1 MLYCKHLNKTNKLTN
16 SPFILRK
23 ENLPMNTKPTAI
35 VIGAGI
41 GGIATAARL
50 AKNGFSVTV
59 LEKNDKPG
67 GRCNQIV
74 QDGHRFDIGPT
85 LFLMPEIWEE
95 TFAALGEKMSDH
107 LELKRIDPTYKV
119 HFDDGL
125 QIQLTSDIGK
135 MQEQLEKVEKTAFT
149 GFLSYIAEG
158 ARHYKIS
165 VEKFVGRNFYNI
177 FEYFSLSNLPLIFQ
191 LKALDKHYRNTSRY
205 FKDERLKA
213 AFTFQNMYLGLSPYD
228 APATYSLLQYTELAE
243 GVWYPVGGMYA
254 GIEALTRVAEK
265 LGVRFVYNAAV
276 KAIQAEGSRVHAV
289 ETEGGQVY
297 EADLFVGNADLPY
310 IYKELLP
317 KNAEAE
323 KLDKKLYTCSTI
335 MFYWGVDKAYPE
347 IAHHNVF
354 LGGDY
359 KASFDQIFNE
369 HRLPEQPSF
378 YVHAPARTDPG
389 AAPAGQETL
398 YVLVPVGHMDQSNEH
413 EWPKMVERARET
425 VFARLEKEMGISDL
439 REHIKFEITYTPKE
453 WKERF
458 NLEKGAAF
466 GLSHNF
472 WQVGFLRPQNRH
484 AQFKNMYFAG
494 ASTHP
499 GTGLPIVLLS
509 ARLTTERILKE
520 FKGLT
525 VAGYKLSPAT
535 GD

>member
-1 MLYCKHLNKTNKLTN
+1 MQ
-16 SPFILRK
+16 
-23 ENLPMNTKPTAI
+23 KPKAL

-50 AKNGFSVTV
+50 AKNGYDVTV
-59 LEKNDKPG
+59 LEKEATPG

-74 QDGHRFDIGPT
+74 REGHRFDIGPT

-95 TFAALGEKMSDH
+95 TFAALGERMSDH
-107 LELKRIDPTYKV
+107 LQLKRIDPTYIV

-125 QIQLTSDIGK
+125 QLELTSNIGE
-135 MQEQLEKVEKTAFT
+135 MQTQLEKMEKAAFT
-149 GFLSYIAEG
+149 GFLNYIAEG
-158 ARHYKIS
+158 NRHYKMS

-177 FEYFSLSNLPLIFQ
+177 FDYFSLRNLPLLFK
-191 LKALDKHYRNTSRY
+191 LKALKKHYANTGRF

-243 GVWYPVGGMYA
+243 GVWYPIGGMYA
-254 GIEALTRVAEK
+254 GIQALVKIAEK
-265 LGVRFVYNAAV
+265 LGVRFIYNAPV
-276 KAIQAEGSRVHAV
+276 KKMKEERGKIKSVITKDGREFI
-289 ETEGGQVY
+289 
-297 EADLFVGNADLPY
+297 ADIFVGNADLPY

-317 KNAEAE
+317 DNKEAQ

-335 MFYWGVDKAYPE
+335 MFYWGVDKEYPQ

-359 KASFDQIFNE
+359 KASFDQIFND
-369 HRLPEQPSF
+369 HTLPDVPSF
-378 YVHAPARTDPG
+378 YVHAPARADKA
-389 AAPAGQETL
+389 AAPTGQETL
-398 YVLVPVGHMDQSNEH
+398 YVLVPVGHLDASSEQDWELLVN
-413 EWPKMVERARET
+413 RARET
-425 VFARLEKEMGISDL
+425 VFTRLAKELGAEDL
-439 REHIKFEITYTPKE
+439 KEHIKFEIVYQPKV
-453 WKERF
+453 WKDRF
-458 NLEKGAAF
+458 NLAKGAAF

-472 WQVGFLRPQNRH
+472 WQVGYLRPQNRH
-484 AQFKNMYFAG
+484 KQYKNLYFAG

-520 FKGLT
+520 
-525 VAGYKLSPAT
+525 T
-535 GD
+535 GTISVQNMVNALAEARI